1 MLKKIAMIPARIGSE
16 RFEYKNI
23 QLLAGKPV
31 IGYAIEAAKR
41 SNMFSKIVLNGDH
54 SVFEKIARDYDID
67 FYMRPKVL
75 GSSETRSDAVVSDF
89 MRNNP
94 GDLLVWVNSIAP
106 LQPHTEIQSFVNYML
121 EEDLESCITIK
132 KEYLH
137 SIFDGRPLNFSCD
150 MPFEKTQNLK
160 PVESF
165 VYSLMGWRYDT
176 FLAQYN
182 INASAML
189 SGKLGFFPVGKLSST
204 LIKYP
209 EDLKVCEALLASS
222 NESAG
227 INTYIE
233 DLENEQS

>member
-41 SNMFSKIVLNGDH
+41 SRLFSKIVLNGDH
-54 SVFEKIARDYDID
+54 PVFEKIAKDYEID
-67 FYMRPKVL
+67 FYMRPKAF
-75 GSSETRSDAVVSDF
+75 GSSETRSDVVVADF
-89 MRNNP
+89 MENNP

-106 LQPHTEIQSFVNYML
+106 LQPYTEIISFVHYIL
-121 EEDLESCITIK
+121 EQDLDTCITVK

-137 SIFDGRPLNFSCD
+137 SMYDGTPLNFSYD
-150 MPFEKTQNLK
+150 TPFEKTQNLK

-165 VYSLMGWRYDT
+165 VYSLMGWRYET

-182 INASAML
+182 INASAIL
-189 SGKLGFFPVGKLSST
+189 SGKVGFFPVSKLSSI

-209 EDLKVCEALLASS
+209 EDLRVCEALLAS
-222 NESAG
+222 NEICMNKNS
-227 INTYIE
+227 YIE
-233 DLENEQS
+233 VLEDE